1 MSSSKNKAP
10 CALLENAEVTVEAK
24 GTFAVARRVVV
35 VDPRRCKRCDGQA
48 HESYVD
54 GNGYEILSPCE
65 GTRLD
70 TRIERFNTARIP
82 ARYHDASFDTFRL
95 RMPDHPVVLEELKR
109 YLQGFVPGD
118 RGRLFAGGVGTGKTH
133 LLTACLRY
141 LTLEKSI
148 ACMYV
153 EFSHLVADIREGYS
167 QSRSESEM
175 LTPLAHIPVLAI
187 DELGKGRLRSEFEQ
201 RIIDELISRRYNDAG
216 VSTFFATNYFP
227 HMGNERG
234 ANAGQEFLSDRIGER
249 SQSRAFDLCEFIYLS
264 GEDYRADRFK
274 RGF

>member
-1 MSSSKNKAP
+1 MSPSKRQAP
-10 CALLENAEVTVEAK
+10 CVLIENSQVTVEAK
-24 GTFAVARRVVV
+24 GTVAVARRTNSA
-35 VDPRRCKRCDGQA
+35 DPRRCTRCDGQA
-48 HESYVD
+48 HERVVD
-54 GNGYEILSPCE
+54 ENGYEILRPCE

-70 TRIERFNTARIP
+70 TRIERFNAARIP
-82 ARYHDASFDTFRL
+82 ARYHDASFETFRPQ
-95 RMPDHPVVLEELKR
+95 MPDHPSVLEELKR

-133 LLTACLRY
+133 LLTSCLRY

-148 ACMYV
+148 PCMFV

-175 LTPLAHIPVLAI
+175 MAPLARIPVLAI
-187 DELGKGRLRSEFEQ
+187 DELGKGKLRSEFEQ

-227 HMGNERG
+227 RMGNERG
-234 ANAGQEFLSDRIGER
+234 GSGQEFLSDRIGER

-264 GEDYRADRFK
+264 GEDYRADRFR